1 MTYTF
6 SDFEFLWTKWKRSST
21 HDERNTRSE
30 RVSTRV
36 LVCAGENTTVASNSR
51 YYIVSTFHSH
61 TSVRESKPSRS
72 IVSNT
77 RLVNFLQQFEWWKK
91 YTFTVYVDM
100 LSVTKCRII
109 FYVVLGIRT
118 FEILIVFF
126 CLFEEN
132 PSERSAARRILF
144 QFPLWFFIISSLV
157 FVKVKCFRQWQWKM
171 KSKAFRWVDAARNEK
186 LVDETAIH
194 GYCSRSTNK
203 KLDSLVWCKI
213 FELRHSLAD
222 KTNQSTAISIFIC
235 IY

>member
-126 CLFEEN
+126 VFLKKTRLKGPRLEEFFFN
-132 PSERSAARRILF
+132 FRFDFSSFHRWSLSKWSAFGNGNGKWNQKHFAGSTRRET
-144 QFPLWFFIISSLV
+144 
-157 FVKVKCFRQWQWKM
+157 
-171 KSKAFRWVDAARNEK
+171 RN
-186 LVDETAIH
+186 
-194 GYCSRSTNK
+194 
-203 KLDSLVWCKI
+203 
-213 FELRHSLAD
+213 
-222 KTNQSTAISIFIC
+222 
-235 IY
+235 